1 MVNLGDYLGH
11 LLSEVTKARVQADM
25 ETLRIAELY
34 ASDPLLKHFPVP
46 RMRLP
51 NLELNVPVIISETPD
66 DDDKST
72 SVIDS
77 KTIITET
84 KKITEKELSE
94 ILNVKLNRT
103 DVATLNRAL
112 SNKTRTIDNLLKT
125 RATKETI
132 AEEMADEI
140 IKTLEKTN
148 SFKRGDINEEK
159 VGILRTNIKNK
170 LHVALIN
177 LEKEPARIKVIP
189 QTSKIKEIG
198 NIENV
203 VTLKLSVVE
212 DSVEWSVIDKGDDKT
227 KKILVPE

>member
-1 MVNLGDYLGH
+1 
-11 LLSEVTKARVQADM
+11 
-25 ETLRIAELY
+25 
-34 ASDPLLKHFPVP
+34 
-46 RMRLP
+46 MRLP

>member
-1 MVNLGDYLGH
+1 MSAH
-11 LLSEVTKARVQADM
+11 L
-25 ETLRIAELY
+25 
-34 ASDPLLKHFPVP
+34 

-72 SVIDS
+72 SVVDS
-77 KTIITET
+77 KTVVSET
-84 KKITEKELSE
+84 KKIIGRELSE
-94 ILNVKLNRT
+94 VLNLTLNRT
-103 DVATLNRAL
+103 DTLTLNKAL
-112 SNKTRTIDNLLKT
+112 SNKTKTIDNLLKT

-140 IKTLEKTN
+140 IKTSKKIK
-148 SFKRGDINEEK
+148 SFKRRDINEEK
-159 VGILRTNIKNK
+159 IGILRTNIKNK

-177 LEKEPARIKVIP
+177 LEKKPDRIKVIP

-198 NIENV
+198 NIDNL
-203 VTLKLSVVE
+203 VTLKLSLTE
-212 DSVEWSVIDKGDDKT
+212 DSVEWSVIDKGGDKT

>member
-11 LLSEVTKARVQADM
+11 LLSEVTKARMQADM
-25 ETLRIAELY
+25 ETLRIAEFY

-51 NLELNVPVIISETPD
+51 NLELNVPVIISETPG

-77 KTIITET
+77 KTIVSET
-84 KKITEKELSE
+84 KRITEKELSE
-94 ILNVKLNRT
+94 VLNLKLNRT
-103 DVATLNRAL
+103 DTATLNKAL
-112 SNKTRTIDNLLKT
+112 SNKAITIDNLLKT

-140 IKTLEKTN
+140 IKTSKKIN
-148 SFKRGDINEEK
+148 SFKSRDINEKK
-159 VGILRTNIKNK
+159 VGILRANIKNK

-177 LEKEPARIKVIP
+177 LEKEPDRIKVIP